1 MGQVDLQECC
11 PEIHLGLHTDH
22 EMTGSSGKTSF
33 KYSSH
38 FYSLACYEQS
48 CDSENPQFIQL
59 HIAYS
64 CYELYKVW
72 VLTITTL
79 SITPCRSKGI
89 KMAAILKTGF
99 PSPMHKDHTKI

>member
-1 MGQVDLQECC
+1 M
-11 PEIHLGLHTDH
+11 HWA
-22 EMTGSSGKTSF
+22 GKTCF

-38 FYSLACYEQS
+38 FYSLASQGVM
-48 CDSENPQFIQL
+48 NKVVIPQFIQL

-99 PSPMHKDHTKI
+99 PSPMHKNHTKI